1 MCLYHVGDSRF
12 SYHRGKRGGA
22 GNGGIEKIIERPS
35 V

>member
-1 MCLYHVGDSRF
+1 MCSYHADFSRF
-12 SYHRGKRGGA
+12 SPRNEGGA